1 MRNVTPRLLVPAL
14 VVLLV
19 APGCGQRAA
28 QEKPADKAAQTADMP
43 LPEWAPEN
51 PSPEFLRA
59 ARVIKPWPEEFT
71 PARNGTELTRK
82 ALHHRY
88 ISTLPA
94 AWEFFGTLTDEQIE
108 RFLSTKSLRLRFVDL
123 SGRQRAALLRYF
135 DVFRESM
142 KGLSPEEQE
151 YSEDLL
157 VELYKLGA
165 EEDLSNVEIEFL
177 IRASGIVAMFMRSRQ
192 PDGGLSPPVP
202 AGLGHI

>member
-1 MRNVTPRLLVPAL
+1 MRNVILRLLVPAVL
-14 VVLLV
+14 VLLV

-28 QEKPADKAAQTADMP
+28 QQEATQPADVP

-71 PARNGTELTRK
+71 PASSEAELTRK

-108 RFLSTKSLRLRFVDL
+108 RFLSAKSFRLRFVDL
-123 SGRQRAALLRYF
+123 SGRQRTALLSYF

-142 KGLSPEEQE
+142 KGLSPEEQG
-151 YSEDLL
+151 YSEDPL

-165 EEDLSNVEIEFL
+165 KEDLSNVEIEFL
-177 IRASGIVAMFMRSRQ
+177 VRASGIVAIFMRARQ
-192 PDGGLSPPVP
+192 PDGSLSPPAGV
-202 AGLGHI
+202 GLGYI